1 MGKGLVKSSSN
12 YIKNWDK
19 DAMVL
24 GKQIFRPACY
34 INMLKFKIFLSPALA
49 HLVSVHTLPKAIRS
63 WFQFIAMNLSTTCIG
78 PTLETHW
85 IEDFILFVTYLSL
98 A

>member
-1 MGKGLVKSSSN
+1 MGQGLVKSSSN
-12 YIKNWDK
+12 YIKNLDK

-24 GKQIFRPACY
+24 GKQIWELLVLYAW
-34 INMLKFKIFLSPALA
+34 NLSPALA

-63 WFQFIAMNLSTTCIG
+63 WYQFNAMNLSTTCISLI
-78 PTLETHW
+78 LETHW
-85 IEDFILFVTYLSL
+85 IEYFILVVTYLSL